1 MTKAFTFRGL
11 LLGLT
16 RQSKRRVMFGADLLA
31 YAGIALFVSS
41 FLYGARFSAQQ
52 FILIASVALFT
63 GLLVGWRMG
72 IYNTVVRYIGLE
84 FFHRA
89 NVTVAIAAIVTAL
102 SARPLGLSLD
112 AVKWALMF
120 WALMVLYICYS
131 RYLSRS
137 YLNQGKSR
145 AQREK
150 VVIYGAGAAGAQLAY
165 YLQQNGMVLPVA
177 FVDDDESKHGTMV
190 KGIEVFSPADLTAL
204 VADLGISR
212 ILLAVP
218 SSTLRRR
225 KEIIQSLEKL
235 SAHIQTIPDFRDLVS
250 GNARIDDIRE
260 IPLADLMGRPAVP
273 PKPALLQACIKDKT
287 VLVTGSGG
295 SIGSELC
302 HQIVKLGV
310 RKLLLLDIC
319 EPSLYRVEKDLSRL
333 LQDSHISCE
342 VIALLGSV
350 CDGKRMQNILEVYK
364 VNTIY
369 HAAAYKHVP
378 IVEQN
383 LLQGISNNSLGTF
396 SLAMA
401 ACNAGVESFVLI
413 STDKAVRPTSAMGAS
428 KRVAELVLQALQ
440 KNCLTTRFCMV
451 RFGNVLESSG
461 SVVPLFREQIRRGGP
476 VTVTHREI
484 VRYFMTIQEAAELV
498 IQAGSMAEGGD
509 VFVLDMGDPVR
520 IRDLAQRMIMLAGF
534 TLRDD
539 TSPEGDIEI
548 QYTGLRPGEKL
559 FEELLVGEN
568 ASGTDHPR
576 IMRAIESFIP
586 FAELEVILGR
596 LRVAVDRQDCDAAR
610 TLLLEAVDSYK
621 PEKVISDW
629 VWQTSELTRPAITVE
644 KITRI
649 SSYREGKTDLPGSAT
664 NRVDLN

>member
-1 MTKAFTFRGL
+1 MTKVFKLRGFL
-11 LLGLT
+11 LSLT
-16 RQSKRRVMFGADLLA
+16 RQSKRRVMFGADLTA
-31 YAGIALFVSS
+31 YAATALFVSS
-41 FLYGARFSAQQ
+41 YLYGSRFSAQQ
-52 FILIASVALFT
+52 YGLIAAVAVFT

-89 NVTVAIAAIVTAL
+89 NMTVAVAAIATAL
-102 SARPLGLSLD
+102 SARPLGMSLD

-120 WALMVLYICYS
+120 WTLMVLYICYS

-150 VVIYGAGAAGAQLAY
+150 VVIYGAGAAGAQLVY
-165 YLQQNGMVLPVA
+165 YLQQNGLVSPVA

-190 KGIEVFSPADLTAL
+190 KGIEVFPPADLASI
-204 VADLGISR
+204 VPDMDVSR

-218 SSTLRRR
+218 SASLRRR

-235 SAHIQTIPDFRDLVS
+235 TAHIQTIPDFRDLVS

-273 PKPALLQACIKDKT
+273 PNPALLQACIKDKT

-302 HQIVKLGV
+302 QQIVQLGV

-319 EPSLYRVEKDLSRL
+319 EPSLYRTEKDLSRFI
-333 LQDSHISCE
+333 QDSRIGCE

-350 CDGKRMQNILEVYK
+350 CDGKRMQGILEAYE

-401 ACNAGVESFVLI
+401 ACKAGVESFVLI

-428 KRVAELVLQALQ
+428 KRVAELVLQAIQ
-440 KNCLTTRFCMV
+440 KNCRTTRFCMV

-476 VTVTHREI
+476 VTVTHRDI

-509 VFVLDMGDPVR
+509 VFVLDMGDPVK

-534 TLRDD
+534 SLRDD
-539 TSPEGDIEI
+539 TNPEGDIEI

-576 IMRAIESFIP
+576 IMRAIESYIP
-586 FAELEVILGR
+586 FAELEVILGK
-596 LRVAVDRQDCDAAR
+596 LHAAVERQDCDTAR
-610 TLLLEAVDSYK
+610 TLLQEVVDSYK

-629 VWQTSELTRPAITVE
+629 VWQKNESRKPNMSVE

-649 SSYREGKTDLPGSAT
+649 SPYRENRNELPGSR
-664 NRVDLN
+664 NDRLDLN